1 MDDRQTTPVPDSDS
15 GTQPPVPRR
24 FDRVARL
31 LGGGGLAK
39 LARSHV
45 AVFGLGGV
53 GSYAV
58 EGLARSGVGRLTL
71 VDFDDVCIT
80 NVNRQLHAFPSTVG
94 RAKSDLMVERVRA
107 IDPHIVVD
115 GYREFYDEA
124 TSERLLA
131 GKPDVVID
139 AIDNVTAKI
148 HLLATCVRRGIP
160 VISSL
165 GAAAKLDPTRVRV
178 VPLADTMMDPLAR
191 VVRKYLKR
199 RHGIECVEVEGLY
212 AVYSDEEPV
221 PPDPDYRSS
230 LCGVECACPGG
241 PNRRHSCEHRHVV
254 HGSMVFVT
262 AAFGL
267 AAAAAAVRLLTGRGL
282 SLVAEVPG
290 LRRKRHPGSTPAP
303 AASSG

>member
-1 MDDRQTTPVPDSDS
+1 MADVQAASEHTGGNPTVPL
-15 GTQPPVPRR
+15 VPRR

-31 LGGGGLAK
+31 LGSRGLVT
-39 LARSHV
+39 LAGSHV

-71 VDFDDVCIT
+71 VDFDAVCIT
-80 NVNRQLHAFPSTVG
+80 NVNRQLHAFPATVG
-94 RAKSDLMVERVRA
+94 RAKSELMAERVRA
-107 IDPHIVVD
+107 IDAHIVVESFH
-115 GYREFYDEA
+115 EFYEES

-131 GKPDVVID
+131 GRPDIVID

-178 VPLADTMMDPLAR
+178 VPLADTAMDPLAR
-191 VVRKYLKR
+191 VVRKYLRR
-199 RHGIECVEVEGLY
+199 RHEIECADVDGLY
-212 AVYSDEEPV
+212 AVYSDEEPALA
-221 PPDPDYRSS
+221 DPDYRTS

-241 PNRRHSCEHRHVV
+241 PHRRHSCEHRHVV
-254 HGSMVFVT
+254 HGSLVFVT
-262 AAFGL
+262 AAFGM
-267 AAAAAAVRLLTGRGL
+267 AAAAAAVKLLTGRGL
-282 SLVAEVPG
+282 SLIPATPG
-290 LRRKRHPGSTPAP
+290 LRRRRRPPPAAAPGSLPP
-303 AASSG
+303 

>member
-1 MDDRQTTPVPDSDS
+1 
-15 GTQPPVPRR
+15 VPRR

-58 EGLARSGVGRLTL
+58 EALARSGVGRLTL

-80 NVNRQLHAFPSTVG
+80 NVNRQLHAFPATVG
-94 RAKSDLMVERVRA
+94 RAKSELMVERVRA
-107 IDPHIVVD
+107 IDPHLVVA
-115 GYREFYDEA
+115 GYREFYDES
-124 TSERLLA
+124 TSERLLV
-131 GKPDVVID
+131 GGPDVVID

-178 VPLADTMMDPLAR
+178 VPLADTAMDPLAR

-199 RHGIECVEVEGLY
+199 RHDIECAEVEGLY
-212 AVYSDEEPV
+212 AVYSEEEPV
-221 PPDPDYRSS
+221 PADPDYRTS

-267 AAAAAAVRLLTGRGL
+267 AAAAAAVKLLTGRGL
-282 SLVAEVPG
+282 SLIPAVPG
-290 LRRKRHPGSTPAP
+290 LRRRRRAAATPPPSVPQA
-303 AASSG
+303 

>member
-1 MDDRQTTPVPDSDS
+1 MNSEQTSAAPDGGVGS
-15 GTQPPVPRR
+15 QPPVPRR

-31 LGGGGLAK
+31 LGGGGMAV

-58 EGLARSGVGRLTL
+58 EALARSGVGRLTL

-80 NVNRQLHAFPSTVG
+80 NVNRQLHAFPATVG

-115 GYREFYDEA
+115 GYREFYDA
-124 TSERLLA
+124 STSERLLA
-131 GKPDVVID
+131 GKPDVLID

-148 HLLATCVRRGIP
+148 HLLATCVRQGIP

-178 VPLADTMMDPLAR
+178 VPLADTQMDPLAR

-199 RHGIECVEVEGLY
+199 RHDIECAAVEGLY

-221 PPDPDYRSS
+221 PADPDYRTS
-230 LCGVECACPGG
+230 LCGVACACPGG

-254 HGSMVFVT
+254 HGSVVFVT

-267 AAAAAAVRLLTGRGL
+267 AAAAAAVKLLTGRGL
-282 SLVAEVPG
+282 SLVPSVPG
-290 LRRKRHPGSTPAP
+290 LRRRDKRIRPSP
-303 AASSG
+303 